1 MADSVFPV
9 LGNIATEFAF
19 CIARVSKGDIL
30 DNEHN
35 KKVKAIALCRV
46 STVKQGVDGSS
57 LEAQETRVYDAASLF
72 NAEIVKFWSI
82 TQSSH
87 KGKNYQRKDLME
99 MLAFAKADKKVKYI
113 IVDEPDRFM
122 RDLETYYYWKVKF
135 RQEADTKLVYTKK
148 PHLANDDSM
157 VSTMEEMIDVFRGEA
172 SNIER
177 ITKTTSNMQARVA
190 SGYYP
195 SNLKFEDSIP
205 RKSRSGQC

>member
-1 MADSVFPV
+1 MTLVSVQTAVSGFLS
-9 LGNIATEFAF
+9 LGSSPRGRLLYELIKEYK
-19 CIARVSKGDIL
+19 V
-30 DNEHN
+30 N
-35 KKVKAIALCRV
+35 KKDEVKAIALCRV
-46 STVKQGVDGSS
+46 STVKQGAEGSS
-57 LEAQETRVYDAASLF
+57 LEAQEQRVYDAALLF

-82 TQSSH
+82 TQSSR

-135 RQEADTKLVYTKK
+135 KQEADTKLVYAKK

-172 SNIER
+172 SNLER

-190 SGYYP
+190 WLLP
-195 SNLKFEDSIP
+195 
-205 RKSRSGQC
+205 